1 MISNASLISVGTR
14 QNEGRSDISRHHDGG
29 NAAMSATEPPD
40 EIARSEAV
48 LAEADEL
55 MQVAADR
62 SLTVRLAGSI
72 AVRAHSPAQAH
83 LLMAL
88 GRRPYRDID
97 LMAYTKQKREIAAL
111 FETRGYVLDP
121 DIRLAQ
127 EWGVKRFVYEHPDS
141 HVKVDVFFDELVMA
155 HTIDFAGRLELD
167 APTITVTDLLLTKLQ
182 IHEYTA
188 NDLIDSIVL
197 LAEHE
202 VGPADR
208 ETIDRDYISN
218 IMRKDWGFYFTT
230 QANLRRIIDS
240 LQDYPALSAS
250 TAGTVRD
257 RAGEL
262 HDAIER
268 APKTQR
274 WKMRA
279 RVGDRVKWY
288 EHVED
293 VNR

>member
-1 MISNASLISVGTR
+1 
-14 QNEGRSDISRHHDGG
+14 
-29 NAAMSATEPPD
+29 MSATEPPD

-55 MQVAADR
+55 MRAAADR

-72 AVRAHSPAQAH
+72 AVRTHSPAQAH
-83 LLMAL
+83 LLTAL

-111 FETRGYVLDP
+111 FETRGYVLDA

-127 EWGVKRFVYEHPDS
+127 EWGVKRFVYEHPES
-141 HVKVDVFFDELVMA
+141 HVKVDVFFDELEMA

-167 APTITVTDLLLTKLQ
+167 SPTITVTDLLLTKLQ
-182 IHEYTA
+182 IHEFTS

-202 VGPADR
+202 VGPAGKDTVKD
-208 ETIDRDYISN
+208 TIDRDYIAD
-218 IMRKDWGFYFTT
+218 IMRKDWGFYYTT
-230 QANLRRIIDS
+230 QANLARIIDS
-240 LQDYPALSAS
+240 LADYAALP
-250 TAGTVRD
+250 AGTAQVVRD
-257 RAGEL
+257 RAAGL
-262 HDAIER
+262 RDAIER

-274 WKMRA
+274 WKLRA

>member
-1 MISNASLISVGTR
+1 
-14 QNEGRSDISRHHDGG
+14 
-29 NAAMSATEPPD
+29 MSATEPPD

-97 LMAYTKQKREIAAL
+97 LMAYTKQKRQIAAL
-111 FETRGYVLDP
+111 FETRGYVLDS

-167 APTITVTDLLLTKLQ
+167 VPTITVTDLLLTKLQ

-202 VGPADR
+202 VGPAGR

-218 IMRKDWGFYFTT
+218 IMRKDWGFYYTT

-240 LQDYPALSAS
+240 LQDYPALPAS

>member
-1 MISNASLISVGTR
+1 
-14 QNEGRSDISRHHDGG
+14 
-29 NAAMSATEPPD
+29 MSATEPAD
-40 EIARSEAV
+40 DIARSEAV
-48 LAEADEL
+48 LAEATEL
-55 MQVAADR
+55 MHIAGDR
-62 SLTVRLAGSI
+62 SLTVRLTGSI

-83 LLMAL
+83 LLAAL

-97 LMAYTKQKREIAAL
+97 LMAYTKQKRDIASL

-127 EWGVKRFVYEHPDS
+127 EYGIKRFVYEHPES
-141 HVKVDVFFDELVMA
+141 HVKVDVFFDELEMA

-167 APTITVTDLLLTKLQ
+167 TPTITVTDLLLTKLQ
-182 IHEYTA
+182 IHEFTA

-202 VGPADR
+202 VGPAGRD
-208 ETIDRDYISN
+208 TIDRDYIVN
-218 IMRKDWGFYFTT
+218 IMRKDWGFYYTT
-230 QANLRRIIDS
+230 QANLNKIADS
-240 LQDYPALSAS
+240 LPDFAALP
-250 TAGTVRD
+250 AGTAQVVRD
-257 RAGEL
+257 RATGL
-262 HDAIER
+262 RDAIEQ

-274 WKMRA
+274 WKLRA

>member
-1 MISNASLISVGTR
+1 
-14 QNEGRSDISRHHDGG
+14 
-29 NAAMSATEPPD
+29 MSATEPPD

-48 LAEADEL
+48 LAEADAL
-55 MQVAADR
+55 MQLAADR

-83 LLMAL
+83 LLTAL

-111 FETRGYVLDP
+111 FESRGYVLDA

-127 EWGVKRFVYEHPDS
+127 EWGVKRFVYDHPES
-141 HVKVDVFFDELVMA
+141 HVKVDVFFDELEMA

-167 APTITVTDLLLTKLQ
+167 SPTITVTDLLLTKLQ
-182 IHEYTA
+182 IHEFTP

-197 LAEHE
+197 LAEHKVAE
-202 VGPADR
+202 RGPD
-208 ETIDRDYISN
+208 TIDRDYIAD
-218 IMRKDWGFYFTT
+218 IMRKDWGFYYTT
-230 QANLRRIIDS
+230 QANLGKIVDS
-240 LQDYPALSAS
+240 LGDYAALPAD
-250 TAGTVRD
+250 TAHSVRD
-257 RAGEL
+257 RATGL
-262 HDAIER
+262 RDAIER

-274 WKMRA
+274 WKLRA

>member
-1 MISNASLISVGTR
+1 
-14 QNEGRSDISRHHDGG
+14 
-29 NAAMSATEPPD
+29 MSATEPPD
-40 EIARSEAV
+40 EIARSETVLAEAV
-48 LAEADEL
+48 LAEAGEL
-55 MQVAADR
+55 MQAAAAR

-72 AVRAHSPAQAH
+72 AVRSHSPAQAH
-83 LLMAL
+83 LLTAL

-97 LMAYTKQKREIAAL
+97 LMAYTKQKREIAEL
-111 FETRGYVLDP
+111 FETRGYILDA

-127 EWGVKRFVYEHPDS
+127 EWGVKRFVYEHPES

-167 APTITVTDLLLTKLQ
+167 APTISVTDLLLTKLQ
-182 IHEYTA
+182 IHEFTP

-202 VGPADR
+202 VGPAGPD
-208 ETIDRDYISN
+208 TIDRDYITD
-218 IMRKDWGFYFTT
+218 IMRKDWGFYYTT
-230 QANLRRIIDS
+230 QANLAKIADS
-240 LQDYPALSAS
+240 LGDYAGLPAS
-250 TAGTVRD
+250 TAEVVRD
-257 RAGEL
+257 RATGL
-262 HDAIER
+262 RDAIER

-274 WKMRA
+274 WKLRA

-288 EHVED
+288 EHVEE

>member
-1 MISNASLISVGTR
+1 
-14 QNEGRSDISRHHDGG
+14 
-29 NAAMSATEPPD
+29 MSATEPAD
-40 EIARSEAV
+40 DIARSEAV
-48 LAEADEL
+48 LAESNEL
-55 MQVAADR
+55 LQIAADR
-62 SLTVRLAGSI
+62 SLTVRLTGSI

-83 LLMAL
+83 LLAAL

-97 LMAYTKQKREIAAL
+97 LMAYTKQKREIAEL
-111 FETRGYVLDP
+111 FETRGYVLDA

-127 EWGVKRFVYEHPDS
+127 EWGVKRFVYEHPES

-182 IHEYTA
+182 IHEFTA

-202 VGPADR
+202 VGPGSRDS
-208 ETIDRDYISN
+208 IDRDYITN

-230 QANLRRIIDS
+230 QANLAKIADS
-240 LQDYPALSAS
+240 LGDYPALPSG
-250 TAGTVRD
+250 TAQVVRD
-257 RAGEL
+257 RATGL
-262 HDAIER
+262 RNAIEQ

-274 WKMRA
+274 WKLRA